1 MKMKIWKWALA
12 LVLASGLAVSC
23 TEEEKEQEKVQLL
36 DCSFKINISDIT
48 GNSVKLSAV
57 PTKMSV
63 KYWLSVVRK
72 DIYKLYSSD
81 TEFAADYLTDM
92 KMNAAEKGIAFNE
105 YVGANRISGY
115 SPKLINGLSPQTDYV
130 AYAYGLP
137 EWTGEFHSMGILE
150 DLSDRYANWDDA
162 SVLSDAVMKGMSI
175 GDEIIGV
182 PYEMT
187 VRAYLCH
194 ENIMKKGGASVPAT
208 WDDVLSMTDFKD
220 KTGTY
225 PYALACTGVRA
236 PQEMIVYLAQK
247 GLEICSLQDDGMYKN
262 TWKDNADQ
270 LAAAAD
276 VFQFYKDC
284 IDSGVVDPNSKS
296 FGYEET
302 DDNFVNGFSA
312 SYVTGNWLQEKEDA
326 NPEVMSDVTVEP
338 IPVPEGGTP
347 ATYMELKPLFL
358 FNTSKNNDAAFDFAT
373 YVCGKEWQQGVYSS
387 ASPRSDVTVPGKW
400 TEDFQALSDNGVAF
414 PPVTLGSIS
423 QAMIDSIAKVLQEG
437 MTPQAAAEWL
447 ADAVNTSLKES
458 GELSAS

>member
-1 MKMKIWKWALA
+1 MA
-12 LVLASGLAVSC
+12 LVTSKQMFAKAYDGGYAIGAFNVNNMEIVQGITEAAGELKSPVILQVSKGARAYANH
-23 TEEEKEQEKVQLL
+23 TYL
-36 DCSFKINISDIT
+36 
-48 GNSVKLSAV
+48 VKLVEAAV
-57 PTKMSV
+57 IENP
-63 KYWLSVVRK
+63 
-72 DIYKLYSSD
+72 DIP
-81 TEFAADYLTDM
+81 
-92 KMNAAEKGIAFNE
+92 IA
-105 YVGANRISGY
+105 
-115 SPKLINGLSPQTDYV
+115 LHLD
-130 AYAYGLP
+130 
-137 EWTGEFHSMGILE
+137 H
-150 DLSDRYANWDDA
+150 
-162 SVLSDAVMKGMSI
+162 
-175 GDEIIGV
+175 GDSFE
-182 PYEMT
+182 
-187 VRAYLCH
+187 LC
-194 ENIMKKGGASVPAT
+194 
-208 WDDVLSMTDFKD
+208 
-220 KTGTY
+220 
-225 PYALACTGVRA
+225 
-236 PQEMIVYLAQK
+236 
-247 GLEICSLQDDGMYKN
+247 
-262 TWKDNADQ
+262 
-270 LAAAAD
+270 
-276 VFQFYKDC
+276 KDC

-373 YVCGKEWQQGVYSS
+373 YVCGKEWQQDVYSS